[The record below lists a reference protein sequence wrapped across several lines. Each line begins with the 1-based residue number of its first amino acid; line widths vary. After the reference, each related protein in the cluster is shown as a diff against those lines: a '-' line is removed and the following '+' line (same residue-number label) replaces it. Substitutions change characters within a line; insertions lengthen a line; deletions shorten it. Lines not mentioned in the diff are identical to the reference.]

1 MLSKPLMTVHEVAE
15 ALKVTE
21 ATVRTWIRERK
32 LRAMKVGK
40 DWRVSV
46 ADVEAFLDE
55 HANK

>member
-1 MLSKPLMTVHEVAE
+1 MLSKPLMTVHEVAD

-21 ATVRTWIRERK
+21 ATVRIWIRERK

-46 ADVEAFLDE
+46 ADVEAFLDAN
-55 HANK
+55 ANK